1 MRLFQIDYRR
11 LVVLLLP
18 TFLRRSR
25 MYAFLTGMVFGVEEL
40 HRRFTRSRDAN
51 LLRLRRNG
59 QVCYLRALLN
69 DELDAVQRRIRLD
82 DASQPGEWVMIYDE
96 NASYQTLVGSERGYG
111 GNPISNSISNVDSQ
125 SGSGLGLVGGLG
137 SASVRGSGY
146 GSGSVSGFRSASNT
160 QSGFDFGSGT
170 DSVSVRGLGSGADSV
185 SDRGLVGDL
194 GSGAV
199 HILYDEGSILEN
211 TSFFTVTVPWNA
223 KMEDSTNRLRSLL
236 NEYKLLSKTYLINY
250 ANE

>member
-51 LLRLRRNG
+51 LLRCRRNG

-111 GNPISNSISNVDSQ
+111 GNPISNSISNVDLQ
-125 SGSGLGLVGGLG
+125 SGGGLGLG
-137 SASVRGSGY
+137 
-146 GSGSVSGFRSASNT
+146 
-160 QSGFDFGSGT
+160 
-170 DSVSVRGLGSGADSV
+170 
-185 SDRGLVGDL
+185 SDRGL

-211 TSFFTVTVPWNA
+211 TSFFTVTVPWNV

>member
-1 MRLFQIDYRR
+1 MKLFQIDYRR

-51 LLRLRRNG
+51 LLRCRRNG

-111 GNPISNSISNVDSQ
+111 GNPISNSISNVDSKP
-125 SGSGLGLVGGLG
+125 GGGLGLVGGLG

-170 DSVSVRGLGSGADSV
+170 DSVSVRGL
-185 SDRGLVGDL
+185 VGDL

-211 TSFFTVTVPWNA
+211 TSFFTVTVPWNV

-236 NEYKLLSKTYLINY
+236 NEYKLLSKTYIINY

>member
-1 MRLFQIDYRR
+1 
-11 LVVLLLP
+11 
-18 TFLRRSR
+18 
-25 MYAFLTGMVFGVEEL
+25 MYAFLSAMVFGVEEL
-40 HRRFTRSRDAN
+40 HRQFTRSRDAN
-51 LLRLRRNG
+51 LLRCRRNG

-111 GNPISNSISNVDSQ
+111 GNPISNSISNVDSKP
-125 SGSGLGLVGGLG
+125 GGGLGLVGGLG
-137 SASVRGSGY
+137 LASVRGSGS
-146 GSGSVSGFRSASNT
+146 GSGSVSVFRSASNT
-160 QSGFDFGSGT
+160 QSGSGSGT
-170 DSVSVRGLGSGADSV
+170 DSVSVRGLGSGTDSV

-199 HILYDEGSILEN
+199 HILYDEASILEN
-211 TSFFTVTVPWNA
+211 TSFFTVNVPWNA